1 MAGRWP
7 SNKFSIANPF
17 LFCQQFFV
25 HKNGF
30 LYFAR
35 LKLVDFIQHS
45 DLKKKKCCAILL
57 LQREMPKNNSQMA
70 VKKPEIAD
78 NVKVCILH
86 VMNMDHAEKKTKHMQ
101 QKNNGEK
108 QTMDV
113 SIFE

>member
-1 MAGRWP
+1 
-7 SNKFSIANPF
+7 
-17 LFCQQFFV
+17 
-25 HKNGF
+25 
-30 LYFAR
+30 
-35 LKLVDFIQHS
+35 
-45 DLKKKKCCAILL
+45 
-57 LQREMPKNNSQMA
+57 MPKNNSQMA

>member
-1 MAGRWP
+1 
-7 SNKFSIANPF
+7 
-17 LFCQQFFV
+17 
-25 HKNGF
+25 
-30 LYFAR
+30 
-35 LKLVDFIQHS
+35 
-45 DLKKKKCCAILL
+45 
-57 LQREMPKNNSQMA
+57 MPKNNSQMA

-113 SIFE
+113 SIFEWRRSGKYIW